1 MKEQGHVLS
10 VAIERLGDDLD
21 AAATTG
27 ATTLV
32 VGDVA
37 DFDELGGSLWI
48 NGDVLLYST
57 VDDDAGTITLV
68 DPLPVDADINDAVY
82 VWDTRLEQIVVEH
95 VAMVEV
101 DGDYEG
107 DAIEAVIAHHLIND
121 LPTGIRGLDGESVLI
136 EEEDDAWRLIDVL
149 GSGGPTTVG
158 VQFMQDSTTVTEVG
172 DQIVELTHVPITNSE
187 HLYWNGLYQPG
198 TEWTRDG
205 QTVSVPDPG
214 EVCAVDD
221 VLTVEYAYREAG
233 VAPSGSS
240 VPVTLRYYFPSLAMA
255 LPGPIVPPY
264 GEMWTVLDEDEYTY
278 RSILNPSP
286 LGVTD
291 LLPAI
296 MPEAMA
302 TPVDILRG
310 QFIAEETLGAG
321 TISGSMRMAM
331 VIGTSNT
338 DANSHL
344 ACRIYVVSN
353 DGMTERCELFVGTA
367 SPESTTSAQTR
378 KIEGLLTPGVVQD
391 GDRIVV
397 EIGAAHLDAIAAL
410 YYSSLTVGEGNSG
423 IDLPFETDGG
433 DASLRPWIELN
444 LTWDA

>member
-10 VAIERLGDDLD
+10 VSIERLGDDLD

-68 DPLPVDADINDAVY
+68 DPLPVDADVNDAVY

-172 DQIVELTHVPITNSE
+172 DQSVELTHVPITNSE

-205 QTVSVPDPG
+205 QIVSVPDPG
-214 EVCAVDD
+214 EVCAVGD

-233 VAPSGSS
+233 LTPSANS
-240 VPVTLRYYFPSLAMA
+240 VPATFRYYFPSLAI
-255 LPGPIVPPY
+255 PFGGPPIEPPY
-264 GEMWTVLDEDEYTY
+264 SAMWHILDEDEYTY
-278 RSILNPSP
+278 RSILRQIPD
-286 LGVTD
+286 VTD
-291 LLPAI
+291 LIPTI
-296 MPEAMA
+296 MPEATA
-302 TPVDILRG
+302 EPVNILRG
-310 QFIAEETLGAG
+310 QFIAENALGAG
-321 TISGSMRMAM
+321 TISGSMRMVM

-338 DANSHL
+338 DADSHL
-344 ACRIYVVSN
+344 VARVFVVSA
-353 DGMTERCELFVGTA
+353 DGMTERGELFLGTA
-367 SPESTTSAQTR
+367 FPEATTGAATR
-378 KIEGLLTPGVVQD
+378 KLEGALTPVAVQD
-391 GDRIVV
+391 GDLLVV
-397 EIGAAHLDAIAAL
+397 EIGASHLDSLGAT
-410 YYSSLTVGEGNSG
+410 YYSALTVGEGNSG
-423 IDLPFETDGG
+423 IDHAFINDEGAGP
-433 DASLRPWIELN
+433 RPWIELN
-444 LTWDA
+444 MVWDV